1 MAAKALSMYLNSP
14 EGYDEGGLF
23 IIVGNV
29 RCTAFSGHCGKC
41 TFVDGDLNASE
52 LILNAY
58 EDSSLV
64 VTGDLKT
71 KLFYGKDIWAEV
83 GGVADFEYGEGYCL
97 PIGWRDAA
105 RQLIE
110 ARRDT
115 PAHLVLQPDLVDE
128 SALNTYEARARL
140 SRGQSI
146 LR

>member
-1 MAAKALSMYLNSP
+1 M
-14 EGYDEGGLF
+14 G
-23 IIVGNV
+23 
-29 RCTAFSGHCGKC
+29 R
-41 TFVDGDLNASE
+41 
-52 LILNAY
+52 
-58 EDSSLV
+58 
-64 VTGDLKT
+64 
-71 KLFYGKDIWAEV
+71 IWAEV

-105 RQLIE
+105 RQSIE

-128 SALNTYEARARL
+128 NALNTYEARARL